1 MQDGRP
7 PLKIRHI
14 RPVEGAGERKKCAK
28 FGFFRRQVGVRPVP
42 AGPGCAILS
51 RMSGLQIHVLGGFEL
66 RVEDGGLLVLPT
78 RKARTLLAILAMT
91 PGMKQ
96 TRHGLAAMLWERSAE
111 EQARATLRQT
121 LSSIRKVLNDEAM
134 DGVLYTDSD
143 EVGLDTERCAV
154 DAVMFERFAE
164 QHSSEALEQAFHL
177 YKGDFLAG
185 LSLREAAFEDWLAAE
200 RHRLQETARRALTEL
215 LEHLMD
221 RDDRSQAAE
230 VASRLLAIDP
240 LQEPVHRALMKIHLM
255 EGRRTSALRQFE
267 TCKELL
273 DRELQI
279 EPEEATRVMAQEIRD
294 GASVV
299 SGAPRQ
305 AADPTGARSAG
316 AVSGQRE
323 SARESAVRSMFP
335 GEIRPVTVLFAGM
348 ATDDHNDSFD
358 IEAHHRFATA
368 FIDSVAGIASRYG
381 GRVEKQLG
389 DSTVVTFGVPTA
401 SGNDPERALRA
412 ALDICSLPSHGGEGP
427 AARVGVAAGQV
438 VVSDGEAGYTL
449 TGDTINLAHRLET
462 MAPNGSA
469 LATEP
474 VCRAAE
480 RFVEHAALTGA
491 TISSRGR
498 ELPVHRVTS
507 IRDRPTWV
515 RSTRFIGRTG
525 ELRQAE
531 SMLATCVESGYG
543 QVILLRGEPGIGKTR
558 LAEEVEGRARTL
570 GYRCYKV
577 LVFDFGSGRGEDVP
591 RALTCSLLG
600 VGTDEDEPGRT
611 RQAQAAIDEGRT
623 SADRRVF
630 LNDLLDLPQ
639 PTELRSL
646 YDAMDDGVRNQ
657 GKQALMVDLIHNAST
672 RTPVLVT
679 VEDVHWTDPVVLDY
693 LAAVALSVR
702 NCRAVLMLTSR
713 VEGDPIDRVWRTT
726 VRETPLFTLD
736 IGPLREAEAATLA
749 REFGAGDEDVVDR
762 CLERADGNPLFL
774 EQLLR
779 MSGEQA
785 AADAVPETVQELAL
799 ARSDRLPPADKAAL
813 QAASVIGQRFSIAAL
828 RHLLGDSR
836 YECRELVDKDLIRPD
851 QNDFLFAHALIR
863 DGIYTSLLTSTR
875 RTLHRAAADW
885 FEDRDPILVA
895 RHLDAAE
902 DERAARAYLDAASSE
917 ADAYRSTSAL
927 DLIERALEVASD
939 QTDRFELLHLKGEI
953 RQVIGPLSECINTLR
968 QAIDGAP
975 DETCRCRALTSL
987 AVGLRQ
993 HSDFQQAASMLDEA
1007 EPIAERNNLLA
1018 ELSRI
1023 HITRA
1028 NLAFRLG
1035 RIDECLPHH
1044 QRALKYA
1051 RRAGS
1056 KEFETHSLGGLGDAY
1071 YAMGR
1076 MRTAAK
1082 YLNECTHAAREH
1094 GLGRIES
1101 AHLVM
1106 GTAYWLLELERNE
1119 NESLEVA
1126 EMAIRI
1132 GTSLSEMHCYLNVSQ
1147 TAYARSE
1154 LPRAQEYAERAIAV
1168 AERVGT
1174 ERFKA
1179 RGLHFLGQALM
1190 AMGQHRRG
1198 RESLDQALALSKA
1211 TGLGY
1216 CGPGIIGAIVL
1227 AENNPRKRQPLI
1239 EEGRALLGKGA
1250 VAHNFM
1256 EFYRDVIE
1264 ACLRAQDCDGA
1275 EHNAAML
1282 EKFFAPEPLPL
1293 TDHLVAR
1300 GRALSAHRR
1309 GRRDDGLKVE
1319 LERLRDEALDTDFRH
1334 SLPAIDDCLENW
1346 TQ

>member
-1 MQDGRP
+1 MQNGCP

-14 RPVEGAGERKKCAK
+14 RLVDGPAERKKCAK
-28 FGFFRRQVGVRPVP
+28 SGFDGRRVGGTRLSGSPR
-42 AGPGCAILS
+42 CAILS
-51 RMSGLQIHVLGGFEL
+51 RMSRLQIQVLGGFEL
-66 RVEDGGLLVLPT
+66 RDEDVGPLVLPT
-78 RKARTLLAILAMT
+78 RKARALLAVLAMS

-96 TRHGLAAMLWERSAE
+96 TRQGLAAMLWERSAE

-121 LSSIRKVLNDEAM
+121 LSSLRKVLNDGAV
-134 DGVLYTDSD
+134 DNVLYTEGD
-143 EVGLDTERCAV
+143 EVGLDAERCEV
-154 DAVMFERFAE
+154 DAVIFERLAE
-164 QHSSEALEQAFHL
+164 QHSTKALEQTFHL

-185 LSLREAAFEDWLAAE
+185 LSLREASFEDWLVAE
-200 RHRLQETARRALTEL
+200 RHRLQETARRALGEL
-215 LEHLMD
+215 LERLLD

-240 LQEPVHRALMKIHLM
+240 LQEPVHRALMKIHLA
-255 EGRRTSALRQFE
+255 EGRRASALRQFE

-273 DRELQI
+273 ERELQI
-279 EPEEATRVMAQEIRD
+279 EPEAATRAMAQESRD
-294 GASVV
+294 GASAA
-299 SGAPRQ
+299 SSAPEQ
-305 AADPTGARSAG
+305 TEEPTGFG
-316 AVSGQRE
+316 
-323 SARESAVRSMFP
+323 SARTASGRSESSEASAARPMFP
-335 GEIRPVTVLFAGM
+335 GEIRPVTVLFAGL
-348 ATDDHNDSFD
+348 ATDDHDDSFD
-358 IEAHHRFATA
+358 IEAHHRFTTA
-368 FIDSVAGIASRYG
+368 FIDSVARIASSYSG
-381 GRVEKQLG
+381 HVEKQLG
-389 DSTVVTFGVPTA
+389 DSAVVTFGVRTA

-412 ALDICSLPSHGGEGP
+412 ALDICSLSSEGGEGP
-427 AARVGVAAGQV
+427 TARVGVAAGQV
-438 VVSDGEAGYTL
+438 VVSDGEASYTL
-449 TGDTINLAHRLET
+449 TGDTISLAHQLET
-462 MAPNGSA
+462 MASTGTV
-469 LATEP
+469 LATES

-480 RFVEHAALTGA
+480 RFIEHTVLSGETV
-491 TISSRGR
+491 SSRGR
-498 ELPVHRVTS
+498 QLPVHRATS
-507 IRDRPTWV
+507 IRDRPAWV

-531 SMLATCVESGYG
+531 SVLATCVESGYG

-558 LAEEVEGRARTL
+558 LAEEIEGRARTL

-630 LNDLLDLPQ
+630 LNDLLDIPQ
-639 PTELRSL
+639 PTELCSL
-646 YDAMDDGVRNQ
+646 YDAMDDAVRNQ
-657 GKQALMVDLIHNAST
+657 GKQALVVDLIHSASAH
-672 RTPVLVT
+672 TPILVT
-679 VEDVHWTDPVVLDY
+679 VEDVHWADPVVLDY
-693 LAAVALSVR
+693 LAAVARAVR
-702 NCRAVLMLTSR
+702 DCRAVLMLTSR

-726 VRETPLFTLD
+726 VREAPLFTLD
-736 IGPLREAEAATLA
+736 IGPLRQAEAATLA
-749 REFGAGDEDVVDR
+749 REFDAGDEDIVDR
-762 CLERADGNPLFL
+762 CLERAEGNPLFL

-779 MSGEQA
+779 MSAEQA
-785 AADAVPETVQELAL
+785 AAGAVPETVQELAL

-813 QAASVIGQRFSIAAL
+813 QAASVIGQRFSLATL
-828 RHLLGDSR
+828 RHVLGDPR
-836 YECRELVDKDLIRPD
+836 YECRELMDKDLLRPD

-863 DGIYTSLLTSTR
+863 DGIYASLLSSTR

-885 FEDRDPILVA
+885 FEDRDPTLVA

-902 DERAARAYLDAASSE
+902 DERAARAYLDAASRE

-927 DLIERALEVASD
+927 DLIERGLEVASEP
-939 QTDRFELLHLKGEI
+939 TNRFELLHLKGEI
-953 RQVIGPLSECINTLR
+953 RQVIGPLLESINTLR

-975 DETCRCRALTSL
+975 DEARKCQALTSL

-993 HSDFQQAASMLDEA
+993 YSDFERATSVLDEA
-1007 EPIAERNNLLA
+1007 EPIAERNDLLA

-1056 KEFETHSLGGLGDAY
+1056 KELETHALGGLGDAY

-1076 MRTAAK
+1076 MRTAAR
-1082 YLNECTHAAREH
+1082 YLSECTDAAREH

-1101 AHLVM
+1101 AHRIM
-1106 GTAYWLLELERNE
+1106 GTAYWLLELEKNE
-1119 NESLEVA
+1119 NESLETA

-1132 GTSLSEMHCYLNVSQ
+1132 GTSISEMHCYLNVSQ
-1147 TAYARSE
+1147 TAYARNDLS
-1154 LPRAQEYAERAIAV
+1154 RAQEYAERAIAV

-1179 RGLHFLGQALM
+1179 RGLHFLGRALM
-1190 AMGQHRRG
+1190 AMGQRRRG
-1198 RESLDQALALSKA
+1198 RESLDQALALSKK
-1211 TGLGY
+1211 TGAGY

-1227 AENNPRKRQPLI
+1227 VEDDPRKRQSLV
-1239 EEGRALLGKGA
+1239 EEGHALLGKGA

-1264 ACLRAQDCDGA
+1264 ACFQTQDCDGA
-1275 EHNAAML
+1275 EYHAALL

-1309 GRRDDGLKVE
+1309 GRRDDGLKGE

-1334 SLPAIDDCLENW
+1334 SLPAIDDCLQNW
-1346 TQ
+1346 DR